1 MERDGRITTLNWIV
15 NIAVTILFIYLAMRG
30 IDDLTGTY
38 KIDETIR
45 NTKEL
50 RIALERYYQLT
61 GDYPELTKPG
71 VNLNLHLLDY
81 TNSKGQKISFAEI
94 YGRKTLAKTYGS
106 NSIIASNEV
115 YDIQDFEKGS
125 KNGGWNY
132 NYSQKTGEIHP
143 NLSEDIYIEKINWNR
158 Q

>member
-1 MERDGRITTLNWIV
+1 MEKDGRITTLNWII

-38 KIDETIR
+38 KIDETVR
-45 NTKEL
+45 STKEL
-50 RIALERYYQLT
+50 RIALEKYYQLT
-61 GDYPELTKPG
+61 GSYPELTKPE
-71 VNLNLHLLDY
+71 VNMNLHLLDY
-81 TNSKGQKISFAEI
+81 VNEKGQKISFADI

-115 YDIQDFEKGS
+115 YDVQDFENAN

-132 NYSQKTGEIHP
+132 NYSQRTGEIHP
-143 NLSEDIYIEKINWNR
+143 NLPEDIYIEKVNWIR

>member
-1 MERDGRITTLNWIV
+1 MEKDGRITTLNWI
-15 NIAVTILFIYLAMRG
+15 IYMGATILFIYLAMRG

-45 NTKEL
+45 STKEL
-50 RIALERYYQLT
+50 RIALEKYYQLT
-61 GDYPELTKPG
+61 GNYPNLTKPG
-71 VNLNLHLLDY
+71 VNMNLHLLDY
-81 TNSKGQKISFAEI
+81 IDSSGKEISFAEI

-125 KNGGWNY
+125 KTGGWNY
-132 NYSQKTGEIHP
+132 NYSQGTGEIHP
-143 NLSEDIYIEKINWNR
+143 NLPEDIYLEKVNWNR

>member
-1 MERDGRITTLNWIV
+1 MEKNGKITTLNWVV
-15 NIAVTILFIYLAMRG
+15 NIAITILFIYLAMRG

-38 KIDETIR
+38 KIDETVR
-45 NTKEL
+45 STKEL
-50 RIALERYYQLT
+50 RVALDKYYQLT
-61 GDYPELTKPG
+61 GDYPELSKAG

-81 TNSKGQKISFAEI
+81 NDAHGNKISFAEI

-106 NSIIASNEV
+106 NSIVASNDV
-115 YDIQDFEKGS
+115 YDIANFENKN

-132 NYSQKTGEIHP
+132 NYSERTGEIHP
-143 NLSEDIYIEKINWNR
+143 NLPDDIYVEKINWNR

>member
-1 MERDGRITTLNWIV
+1 MERDGRITTLNWII

-50 RIALERYYQLT
+50 RVALEKYYQLT

-81 TNSKGQKISFAEI
+81 TDSKGRKISFAEI
-94 YGRKTLAKTYGS
+94 YGRKTLTKTYGS

-115 YDIQDFEKGS
+115 YDTQNFEKGS

-143 NLSEDIYIEKINWNR
+143 NLPEDIYIEKINWNR

>member
-1 MERDGRITTLNWIV
+1 MERDGRITTLNWII

-50 RIALERYYQLT
+50 RVALEKYYQLT

-81 TNSKGQKISFAEI
+81 TDSKGRKISFAEI
-94 YGRKTLAKTYGS
+94 YGRKTLTKTYGS
-106 NSIIASNEV
+106 KSIIASNEV
-115 YDIQDFEKGS
+115 YDIQNFEKGS

-143 NLSEDIYIEKINWNR
+143 NLPEDIYIEKINWNR

>member
-1 MERDGRITTLNWIV
+1 MERDGRITTLNWII

-50 RIALERYYQLT
+50 RIALEKYYQLT

-81 TNSKGQKISFAEI
+81 TDSKGRKISFAEI
-94 YGRKTLAKTYGS
+94 YGRKTLTKTYGS

-115 YDIQDFEKGS
+115 YDIQNFEKGS

-143 NLSEDIYIEKINWNR
+143 NLPEDIYIEKINWNR

>member
-1 MERDGRITTLNWIV
+1 MEKDGRITTLNWII
-15 NIAVTILFIYLAMRG
+15 NIGVTILFIYLAMRG

-38 KIDETIR
+38 KIDETVR

-50 RIALERYYQLT
+50 RIALEKYYQKT
-61 GDYPELTKPG
+61 GSYPELTKEG
-71 VNLNLHLLDY
+71 ANINLHILDY
-81 TNSKGQKISFAEI
+81 IDSKGRKISFAEI

-106 NSIIASNEV
+106 NSIIASNNV
-115 YDIQDFEKGS
+115 YDVQDFENTTKT
-125 KNGGWNY
+125 GGWNY

-143 NLSEDIYIEKINWNR
+143 NLPEDIYLEKVNWIR

>member
-1 MERDGRITTLNWIV
+1 MQKDGRITTLNWVI

-45 NTKEL
+45 STKEL
-50 RIALERYYQLT
+50 RVALEKYYQLT
-61 GDYPELTKPG
+61 GNYPELNKAG

-81 TNSKGQKISFAEI
+81 NDVYGNKISFAEI
-94 YGRKTLAKTYGS
+94 YGRKSLAKTYGS
-106 NSIIASNEV
+106 NSIVATNDV
-115 YDIQDFEKGS
+115 YDVADFEGSS

-132 NYSQKTGEIHP
+132 NYSGKTGEIHP
-143 NLSEDIYIEKINWNR
+143 NLPDDIYVEKINWNK

>member
-1 MERDGRITTLNWIV
+1 MEKDGRITTLNWII

-38 KIDETIR
+38 KIDETVR

-50 RIALERYYQLT
+50 RIALEKYYQIT
-61 GDYPELTKPG
+61 GSYPELTKVG
-71 VNLNLHLLDY
+71 ANSNLHILDY
-81 TNSKGQKISFAEI
+81 VDSKGRKISFAEI

-106 NSIIASNEV
+106 NSIIASNDV
-115 YDIQDFEKGS
+115 YDVQDFENATKT
-125 KNGGWNY
+125 GGWNY

-143 NLSEDIYIEKINWNR
+143 NLPEDIYLEKVNWIR

>member
-1 MERDGRITTLNWIV
+1 MEKDGKIITLNWII

-50 RIALERYYQLT
+50 RVALEKYYQLA
-61 GDYPELTKPG
+61 GDYPDLTKSG
-71 VNLNLHLLDY
+71 VNLNLYLLDY
-81 TNSKGQKISFAEI
+81 TDAKGNKISFAEI
-94 YGRKTLAKTYGS
+94 YGKKTLAKTYGS
-106 NSIIASNEV
+106 NSIIASNNV
-115 YDIQDFEKGS
+115 YNVSHFENSS
-125 KNGGWNY
+125 KEGGWNY
-132 NYSQKTGEIHP
+132 NYSERTGEIHP
-143 NLSEDIYIEKINWNR
+143 NLPDDIYVEKINWNR

>member
-1 MERDGRITTLNWIV
+1 MTKESKIAIINGVINV
-15 NIAVTILFIYLAMRG
+15 AVTVLFIYLAMRG

-38 KIDETIR
+38 KIDETVR

-50 RIALERYYQLT
+50 RIALEKYYQLT
-61 GDYPELTKPG
+61 GNYPELTKSG
-71 VNLNLHLLDY
+71 ANIDLHVLDY
-81 TNSKGQKISFAEI
+81 VDKDDRKISFAEI
-94 YGRKTLAKTYGS
+94 YGRKSIAKTYGN
-106 NSIIASNEV
+106 NSLIASNEI
-115 YDIQDFEKGS
+115 YDVQNFKNTS

-143 NLSEDIYIEKINWNR
+143 NLPEDIYVEKVNWNK

>member
-1 MERDGRITTLNWIV
+1 MERDGRITTLSWII

-50 RIALERYYQLT
+50 RIALEKYYQLT

-81 TNSKGQKISFAEI
+81 TDSKGRKISFAEI
-94 YGRKTLAKTYGS
+94 YGRKTLTKTYGS

-115 YDIQDFEKGS
+115 YDIQNFEKGS

-143 NLSEDIYIEKINWNR
+143 NLPEDIYIEKINWNR

>member
-1 MERDGRITTLNWIV
+1 MEKNGKITTLNWVV
-15 NIAVTILFIYLAMRG
+15 NIAITILFIYLAMRG

-38 KIDETIR
+38 KIDETVR
-45 NTKEL
+45 STKEL
-50 RIALERYYQLT
+50 RVALDKYYQLT
-61 GDYPELTKPG
+61 GDYPELSKVG

-81 TNSKGQKISFAEI
+81 NDAHGNKISFAEI

-106 NSIIASNEV
+106 NSIVASNDV
-115 YDIQDFEKGS
+115 YDIANFENKN

-132 NYSQKTGEIHP
+132 NYSERTGEIHP
-143 NLSEDIYIEKINWNR
+143 NLPDDIYVEKINWNR

>member
-1 MERDGRITTLNWIV
+1 MEKDGRITTLNWII

-50 RIALERYYQLT
+50 RIALEKYYQIT
-61 GDYPELTKPG
+61 GTYPDLTKAG
-71 VNLNLHLLDY
+71 ANMNLHILDY
-81 TNSKGQKISFAEI
+81 VDSNGQKISFAEI
-94 YGRKTLAKTYGS
+94 YGRKSLAKTYGS
-106 NSIIASNEV
+106 NAIIASNNV
-115 YDIQDFEKGS
+115 YDVQDFENAS

-143 NLSEDIYIEKINWNR
+143 NLPEDIYLEKVNWFR